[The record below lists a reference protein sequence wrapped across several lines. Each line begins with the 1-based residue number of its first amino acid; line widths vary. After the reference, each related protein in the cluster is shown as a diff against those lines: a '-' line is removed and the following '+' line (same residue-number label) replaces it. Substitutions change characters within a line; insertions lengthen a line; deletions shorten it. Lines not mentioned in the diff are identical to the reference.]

1 MRYKASIRP
10 DPFPLTGPCLHM
22 FDAVAYTQE
31 LVRFDTTNPPGREA
45 ECVEHVARTLEAF
58 GFRVM
63 RQRLD
68 DARMNAVAVLPGT
81 DSTLMPLVL
90 TGHLDTV
97 PLGAAPWTCA
107 PFGGEILEGK
117 LYGRGA
123 SDMKGGVA
131 AIVAAAGRLGEQTNG
146 APRRGLTVVLTCG
159 EETGCAGALHLIEN
173 SRASLGAAS
182 GLIVGE
188 PTANRIAIAHKG
200 ALFIAAEA
208 DGVTAHSS
216 RPELGV
222 NAIYKAARAITKVE
236 DYGFNEPPHP
246 LLGSP
251 TINVGMMTGGMNVN
265 SVPDS
270 ARFTIDIRTTA
281 ANGHER
287 VFEEL
292 KTYLGPGVSLKTF
305 TDMPAVSTQI
315 DEPLVQLALAAC
327 REVLGEDRAQDP
339 HGLPFFTDASV
350 LERHYRCPTVILGP
364 GEPAAMHQTDEYCRV
379 DRIQEAVSIY
389 AMIVHRWCAA

>member
-1 MRYKASIRP
+1 
-10 DPFPLTGPCLHM
+10 M
-22 FDAVAYTQE
+22 FDAIAYTQK
-31 LVRFDTTNPPGREA
+31 LVQFDTTNPPGREA
-45 ECVEHVARTLEAF
+45 ECVEYVAHTLQAF
-58 GFRVM
+58 GFQITRHK
-63 RQRLD
+63 LD

-81 DSTLMPLVL
+81 DATRDPLVL

-97 PLGAAPWTCA
+97 PLGAAPWTFA

-123 SDMKGGVA
+123 SDMKSGVA
-131 AIVAAAGRLGEQTNG
+131 AIVAAAGQLAEQTNG

-159 EETGCAGALHLIEN
+159 EETGCAGALHLVEN
-173 SRASLGAAS
+173 GRDSLGAAS
-182 GLIVGE
+182 GLIVAE
-188 PTANRIAIAHKG
+188 PTANRVAIAHKG

-216 RPELGV
+216 QPELGV

-236 DYGFNEPPHP
+236 DYGFNEQPHP

-251 TINVGMMTGGMNVN
+251 TINVGMVTGGMNVN

-281 ANGHER
+281 VRDHES

-292 KTYLGPGVSLKTF
+292 KAYLGADVALNTF
-305 TDMPAVSTQI
+305 TNMPAVSTEI
-315 DEPLVQLALAAC
+315 DEPLVQLALGAC
-327 REVLGEDRAQDP
+327 REVLGDDRAQQP
-339 HGLPFFTDASV
+339 YGLPFFTDASA
-350 LERHYRCPTVILGP
+350 LGRHYQCPTLILGP
-364 GEPAAMHQTDEYCRV
+364 GEPPAMHQTDEYCLV
-379 DRIQEAVSIY
+379 KRIREAVSIY
-389 AMIVHRWCAA
+389 TTIVHRWCAA